1 MYRIAVIAGT
11 RPEAIKMAPIVK
23 ELEQTDG
30 FECHLV
36 ATAQHRDMLDQV
48 LELFDITP
56 SCDLDIMRANQ
67 DLTHVTTGVLHGM
80 QKYITDNKPDMI
92 LVQGDTTTTYSAAL
106 AAFYAQIPI
115 GYVEAGLRTWDRFSP
130 WPEEANRQMTTSLC
144 DIHFPPTQQSCD
156 NLLGEKVSREE
167 ICITGNTT
175 IDALNITIKNVADAP
190 SHFDD
195 GKTGILVTAHRR
207 ENHGQPIRDIC
218 GALLDIANELPDVQI
233 VYPVHFNPNI
243 QEPVHEI
250 LGQQSNIKLIDP
262 VDYTEFVKLMND
274 STLILSDSG
283 GVQEEAPSLD
293 KPVLVM
299 RETTERPEGV
309 DAGAVKLV
317 GTDRELIAGTAI
329 ELLKNESAY
338 KAMATASNPY
348 GDGLAS
354 QRIVY
359 RVGKF
364 FGMGLED
371 PGEFT
376 I

>member
-1 MYRIAVIAGT
+1 MYKIAVIAGT

-48 LELFDITP
+48 LELFDIAP
-56 SCDLDIMRANQ
+56 YCDLDIMRANQ
-67 DLTHVTTGVLHGM
+67 DLTHVTTAVLHGM
-80 QKYITDNKPDMI
+80 QKYISFHKPDMI

-106 AAFYAQIPI
+106 AAFYAKIPI

-144 DIHFPPTQQSCD
+144 DIHFPPTQLSCD
-156 NLLGEKVSREE
+156 NLLGEKVSRED
-167 ICITGNTT
+167 ICITGNTA

-218 GALLDIANELPDVQI
+218 GALLDIADTLPDVQI

-243 QEPVHEI
+243 QGPVRNL
-250 LGQQSNIKLIDP
+250 LGHREDIKLIDP

-274 STLILSDSG
+274 CTLILSDSG
-283 GVQEEAPSLD
+283 GVQEEAPSLN

-299 RETTERPEGV
+299 RESTERPEGV
-309 DAGAVKLV
+309 DSGAVKLV
-317 GTDRELIAGTAI
+317 GTDQKLITETAL
-329 ELLKNESAY
+329 ELLKDESAY
-338 KAMATASNPY
+338 NAMAAASNPY

-354 QRIVY
+354 KRIVY
-359 RVGKF
+359 RIGKF
-364 FGMGLED
+364 FDMDLED

-376 I
+376 V

>member
-1 MYRIAVIAGT
+1 MYKVAVIAGT

-48 LELFDITP
+48 LELFDIEP
-56 SCDLDIMRANQ
+56 FFDLDIMRANQ

-80 QKYITDNKPDMI
+80 QKYISFGKPDMI

-106 AAFYAQIPI
+106 AAFYAKIPV

-144 DIHFPPTQQSCD
+144 DIHFPPTQLSCD
-156 NLLGEKVSREE
+156 NLLDEKISRED
-167 ICITGNTT
+167 ICITGNTA

-218 GALLDIANELPDVQI
+218 EALLDIADALPDVQI

-243 QEPVHEI
+243 QGPVRNL
-250 LGQQSNIKLIDP
+250 LGHRDDIKLIDP

-274 STLILSDSG
+274 CTLILSDSG
-283 GVQEEAPSLD
+283 GVQEEAPSLN

-299 RETTERPEGV
+299 RESTERPEGV
-309 DAGAVKLV
+309 DSGAVKLV
-317 GTDRELIAGTAI
+317 GTDKKLITETAL
-329 ELLKNESAY
+329 ELLKDESAY
-338 KAMATASNPY
+338 NAMAAASNPY

-354 QRIVY
+354 KRIVY
-359 RVGKF
+359 RIGKF
-364 FGMGLED
+364 FEMDLKD

-376 I
+376 V

>member
-1 MYRIAVIAGT
+1 MYKIAVIAGT

-23 ELEQTDG
+23 ELEKTDG

-48 LELFDITP
+48 LELFDIEP
-56 SCDLDIMRANQ
+56 FCDLDIMRANQ

-80 QKYITDNKPDMI
+80 QKYISFGKPDMI

-106 AAFYAQIPI
+106 AAFYAKIPV
-115 GYVEAGLRTWDRFSP
+115 GYVEAGLRTWNRFSP

-144 DIHFPPTQQSCD
+144 DIHYPPTQLSCD
-156 NLLGEKVSREE
+156 NLLAEKVSRED
-167 ICITGNTT
+167 ICITGNTA
-175 IDALNITIKNVADAP
+175 IDALNITIKNVANAP

-207 ENHGQPIRDIC
+207 ENHGEPIRDIC
-218 GALLDIANELPDVQI
+218 GALLDIADALPDVQI

-243 QEPVHEI
+243 QGPVRNL
-250 LGQQSNIKLIDP
+250 LGHRDDIKLIDP
-262 VDYTEFVKLMND
+262 VDYTEFVKLMSD
-274 STLILSDSG
+274 CKLILSDSG
-283 GVQEEAPSLD
+283 GVQEEAPSLN

-299 RETTERPEGV
+299 RESTERPEGV
-309 DAGAVKLV
+309 DSGAVKLV
-317 GTDRELIAGTAI
+317 GTDRKLITETAL
-329 ELLKNESAY
+329 ELLNNESAY
-338 KAMATASNPY
+338 NAMAAASNPY

-354 QRIVY
+354 KRIVY
-359 RVGKF
+359 RIGKF
-364 FGMGLED
+364 FDMDMED

-376 I
+376 V